1 MQTAQTAQATQA
13 MATWD
18 ENTVRQIITTHQSM
32 PGALLPILHAIQD
45 TTGFIPP
52 DSVPLIAV
60 ALNLS
65 RAEVHGVITYYHHFR
80 QAPAGSHLLQI
91 CRAEACQARGADAL
105 VAHAIKL
112 LGCDFH
118 QTTADGAVTLE
129 PVYCLGQCAV
139 GPNIVIGDA
148 LHARIT
154 PARLDALLEPLLESA
169 RSTA

>member
-1 MQTAQTAQATQA
+1 MHAWNETA
-13 MATWD
+13 
-18 ENTVRQIITTHQSM
+18 VRQIITAHQSM

-45 TTGFIPP
+45 ATGFIPP
-52 DSVPLIAV
+52 DSVPLIAA

-80 QAPAGSHLLQI
+80 QAPTGTHLLQI

-105 VAHAIKL
+105 LAHAIQV
-112 LGCDFH
+112 LGCGFH
-118 QTTADGAVTLE
+118 QTTADGALTLE

-154 PARLDALLEPLLESA
+154 PARLDALLNPLFESA